1 MQERRTTI
9 RVPHRSRIQYCP
21 SEDLLPRDGELID
34 LSERGVGLLTSESHP
49 AGESITITLSLPG
62 AEDSMTATGV
72 VRWSAAPTGPR
83 TRHRVGLE
91 WTPLAHTT
99 HQRLH
104 AFFSTTTQAT
114 AQAFGPWQVIRQ
126 GWARHQLG
134 LIIGLTGGVVFLMA
148 GSRWMYVL
156 RQENRQLQM
165 AIQQRNETMHQLAQR
180 DAVLQQELRLAKTH
194 LASTSEEVARL
205 DYEAQQMERGMQQL
219 THDVVQFQQSY
230 RQIKDERNRLAQQVL
245 SLEQQRANSPSLFMS
260 SHELRRVVRETLA
273 AHRKARRQPHLKEFR
288 AIEPQRSSTH
298 NGGYVVRNGQPTTNT
313 STMWIRVHDPESLP
327 SAP

>member
-21 SEDLLPRDGELID
+21 SEDLLPRDGELSD

-49 AGESITITLSLPG
+49 AGESITITLSLPA

-72 VRWSAAPTGPR
+72 VRGSAAPTGPWQ
-83 TRHRVGLE
+83 RHRVGLE

-104 AFFSTTTQAT
+104 AFLSTATRAT
-114 AQAFGPWQVIRQ
+114 APSFGPWQVIRQ

-134 LIIGLTGGVVFLMA
+134 LVIGMMGGVAFLVA
-148 GSRWMYVL
+148 GSWWMYVL
-156 RQENRQLQM
+156 RQENQQLQM
-165 AIQQRNETMHQLAQR
+165 AIHQRNETMHQLAQR

-219 THDVVQFQQSY
+219 THDVAQFQQSY
-230 RQIKDERNRLAQQVL
+230 GQIKEERNRLAQQVL
-245 SLEQQRANSPSLFMS
+245 SLEQQRASSPSLFVS
-260 SHELRRVVRETLA
+260 SRELRRVVRETLA
-273 AHRKARRQPHLKEFR
+273 AHRKAKRQLRLKGFR
-288 AIEPQRSSTH
+288 AIEPQRSSAD
-298 NGGYVVRNGQPTTNT
+298 NGGYVVWDGRPTTNT

-327 SAP
+327 SAN